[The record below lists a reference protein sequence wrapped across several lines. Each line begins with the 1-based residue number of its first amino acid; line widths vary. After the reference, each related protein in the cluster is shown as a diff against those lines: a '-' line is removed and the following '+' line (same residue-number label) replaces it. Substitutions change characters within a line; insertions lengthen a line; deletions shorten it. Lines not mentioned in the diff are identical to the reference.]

1 MLDYTKAI
9 FSKTKKDLDTALT
22 LFQIG
27 TQILYIVYLT
37 CILFTQ
43 SNIWYLYLSLLIVSV
58 AFFIFDLVTRSGIK
72 SLKELGIPFFGSN
85 EHKKKLQRAKRKRS
99 NIRKIKFYLSH
110 TLKLLVLASSL
121 YPIIVSPYDVHP
133 LHIICSTVMILLWVM
148 QIVLEIMRLIFQG
161 RLELFYE
168 AMHADIEFITKPVN
182 SVKNAFKK
190 LVGKE
195 VEEPMEPT
203 KERIYLDG
211 LVEERREEKAA
222 AKRAAKMQKEAESEE
237 PKTKKERLSDWLETH
252 LQGRKRNKTVVEEE
266 DDLVTVTDVLASDDN
281 E

>member
-9 FSKTKKDLDTALT
+9 FSKTKRDLDTALT
-22 LFQIG
+22 FFQLG
-27 TQILYIVYLT
+27 TQILYIVYLV

-43 SNIWYLYLSLLIVSV
+43 SKIWYLYLSLLIVSS
-58 AFFIFDLVTRSGIK
+58 AFFIFDIITRSGIK
-72 SLKELGIPFFGSN
+72 SLKELGIPIFGSN
-85 EHKKKLQRAKRKRS
+85 EHKEKLQRAKRKRS
-99 NIRKIKFYLSH
+99 SIRKIKFYLSH

-121 YPIIVSPYDVHP
+121 YPIIASPYNVHP
-133 LHIICSTVMILLWVM
+133 IHIICATVMMLLWIM
-148 QIVLEIMRLIFQG
+148 QIVLEIMRLLFEG

-182 SVKNAFKK
+182 SVKNAFKRF
-190 LVGKE
+190 VGKE
-195 VEEPMEPT
+195 VEEPMAPT

-222 AKRAAKMQKEAESEE
+222 AKRAAKMQKETENEE
-237 PKTKKERLSDWLETH
+237 PKTRKERLSDWLETH
-252 LQGRKRNKTVVEEE
+252 LQVRNRNKPVVEEE
-266 DDLVTVTDVLASDDN
+266 DDLVTVTDVLSSDDN